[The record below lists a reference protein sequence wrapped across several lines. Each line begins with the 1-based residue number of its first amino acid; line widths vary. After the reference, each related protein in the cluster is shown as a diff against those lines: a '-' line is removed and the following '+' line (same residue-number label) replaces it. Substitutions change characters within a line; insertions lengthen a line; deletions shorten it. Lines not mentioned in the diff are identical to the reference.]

1 MSCCI
6 ALPNI
11 LVILIMRLILFC
23 LRQWI
28 NEFAWILNNLFDLF
42 NFHYFSNNCVVLLS
56 IHSLIISHAPISFFF
71 HLHAKCCQ
79 KSYGNFASLREP
91 WELNNWFPCDFWG
104 RWCWAR
110 WGGRSCCRIHIE
122 SFRKGVFIEGWE
134 GRVNQSRD
142 PKRKN
147 WWYRDMPWLNSERA
161 SHKILLLNQR
171 NRS

>member
-1 MSCCI
+1 MNLHGFSI
-6 ALPNI
+6 ISLTS
-11 LVILIMRLILFC
+11 LI
-23 LRQWI
+23 
-28 NEFAWILNNLFDLF
+28 
-42 NFHYFSNNCVVLLS
+42 FHYFSNNCVVLLS
-56 IHSLIISHAPISFFF
+56 IQSFIISHAPISFFF
-71 HLHAKCCQ
+71 HLHAKYLH

-134 GRVNQSRD
+134 GRVDQSRD